1 MNGAKINR
9 AGELGPPGLNNKIES
24 GLADSIESPGSRM
37 ADIGFNNKFIEI
49 GTLIKIG
56 VKIKAERL
64 LNSSVSRFF
73 RICCQFLVRQFDMV
87 K

>member
-1 MNGAKINR
+1 MNR
-9 AGELGPPGLNNKIES
+9 EGELGPPGLQSKIES
-24 GLADSIESPGSRM
+24 GLADSIESPGSRI
-37 ADIGFNNKFIEI
+37 ADIGFNNKSIEI

-64 LNSSVSRFF
+64 LNSFVSRFF